1 MNQEQA
7 AEPLI
12 MISGK
17 SIKIGGPFPELR
29 EGELLIRKTA
39 SICPVCYRLLPAI
52 IFERE
57 GKAFLRRIC
66 PEHGEIE
73 ESYWADADYLRR
85 ALKYETVGVRVS
97 ENVEI
102 MAPCPF
108 SCGLCSMHRS
118 TTALANL
125 VVTNRCDFSCWYCLP
140 PEEEILT
147 KIDGKVVLEKIGKI
161 AEKYFLLNSPE
172 PAGEGE
178 YVRTTGLELLTYHK
192 GKCVWTKV
200 RKVYRRKYDGKILE
214 VITRTGRAVKV
225 TEDHMFLVYNGTDV
239 IRKAAKDLRPGDKV
253 LSAATIPLEEITSK
267 VDLLSEL
274 TSMPN
279 ENKRKIFVR
288 GISSLIKETAAE
300 GDLYLKE
307 LVPNHEKDIYR
318 WIYSNS
324 MPLIAFEEIK
334 TERVPNYL
342 TVGVDAASYN
352 FPVLLELTPQ
362 LMEIIGY
369 FVADGHYTYKD
380 LRITIS
386 NDFIKKKLEEAL
398 GILGLNYSILNL
410 EKYSKTPQIVIGNR
424 LLRLIFKYVFK
435 IPERAPNKRLPKQ
448 ALSLPRNLRAA
459 LLTGIF
465 NGDGYVVRGK
475 RHCSIGLATVSRG
488 LARDILYL
496 LASLGIF
503 SRLYRIP
510 KEKMRGAKHDLY
522 RIYISGNDM
531 LKLASMLKLK
541 PDHLSK
547 LQNLSPRRGSRI
559 IRKGDFIVDEVK
571 EVKHIRTTNEYVY
584 DFEVENEIH
593 AFIAGDGLLISN
605 CFFYAEKAGYV
616 YEPTIEEIREMIRC
630 LRSQRP
636 AIPNAVQITGGEPL
650 LREDLVEIVKTL
662 REEGIT
668 HVQLNTN
675 GIRLAY
681 NVELMASLRKAGI
694 NTLYLSFDAIDPKIN
709 VKNHWEIPYI
719 LENARKTRTTS
730 IVLVPTVIKGWND
743 HELGRIIKFAALNI
757 DVIRG
762 VNFQPISIVG
772 QVPREK
778 RKEVRI
784 TIPEVIK
791 AIEEQTDGQI
801 PMDAWYP
808 VPFVSILS
816 DFVEALTGNPIIRFS
831 NHPACGMAT
840 YVFPEL
846 ELIDGQR
853 TLKRLIPITEFVD
866 VASLYE
872 YLKEKTEELKSGANK
887 KWILAKFMAKL
898 PRFIDRK
905 KQPKGLNLIR
915 LLADIFIRRN
925 YDALGKFH
933 DMSLFLGMM
942 HFMDPY
948 NYDIQRVMR
957 CNIHYLSPDGR
968 IIPFCAYNVLP
979 DLYRDYIIKN
989 HSISLEDYAKMFG
1002 KDKVGNAIKYKRD
1015 IKALSSTEI
1024 YKKTYGSFLKTN

>member
-1 MNQEQA
+1 MNQGQA

-12 MISGK
+12 MVSGK
-17 SIKIGGPFPELR
+17 SIRIGGSFPALR
-29 EGELLIRKTA
+29 EGEKLIRKTA

-52 IFERE
+52 IFEKE
-57 GKAFLRRIC
+57 GKALLRRIC

-73 ESYWADADYLRR
+73 ESYWADANYLRR

-97 ENVEI
+97 KNVEVS
-102 MAPCPF
+102 APCPF

-125 VVTNRCDFSCWYCLP
+125 VVTNRCDFSCWYC
-140 PEEEILT
+140 
-147 KIDGKVVLEKIGKI
+147 
-161 AEKYFLLNSPE
+161 
-172 PAGEGE
+172 
-178 YVRTTGLELLTYHK
+178 
-192 GKCVWTKV
+192 
-200 RKVYRRKYDGKILE
+200 
-214 VITRTGRAVKV
+214 
-225 TEDHMFLVYNGTDV
+225 
-239 IRKAAKDLRPGDKV
+239 
-253 LSAATIPLEEITSK
+253 
-267 VDLLSEL
+267 
-274 TSMPN
+274 
-279 ENKRKIFVR
+279 
-288 GISSLIKETAAE
+288 
-300 GDLYLKE
+300 
-307 LVPNHEKDIYR
+307 
-318 WIYSNS
+318 
-324 MPLIAFEEIK
+324 
-334 TERVPNYL
+334 
-342 TVGVDAASYN
+342 
-352 FPVLLELTPQ
+352 
-362 LMEIIGY
+362 
-369 FVADGHYTYKD
+369 
-380 LRITIS
+380 
-386 NDFIKKKLEEAL
+386 
-398 GILGLNYSILNL
+398 
-410 EKYSKTPQIVIGNR
+410 
-424 LLRLIFKYVFK
+424 
-435 IPERAPNKRLPKQ
+435 
-448 ALSLPRNLRAA
+448 
-459 LLTGIF
+459 
-465 NGDGYVVRGK
+465 
-475 RHCSIGLATVSRG
+475 
-488 LARDILYL
+488 
-496 LASLGIF
+496 
-503 SRLYRIP
+503 
-510 KEKMRGAKHDLY
+510 
-522 RIYISGNDM
+522 
-531 LKLASMLKLK
+531 
-541 PDHLSK
+541 
-547 LQNLSPRRGSRI
+547 
-559 IRKGDFIVDEVK
+559 
-571 EVKHIRTTNEYVY
+571 
-584 DFEVENEIH
+584 
-593 AFIAGDGLLISN
+593 
-605 CFFYAEKAGYV
+605 FFYAEKAGYV
-616 YEPTIEEIREMIRC
+616 YEPTIEEIREMIRV

-650 LREDLVEIVKTL
+650 LREDLVEIVKIL

-681 NVELMASLRKAGI
+681 NVELLANLRKAGI
-694 NTLYLSFDAIDPKIN
+694 NTLYLSFDAVDPKIN

-743 HELGRIIKFAALNI
+743 HELGRIIKFASLNI

-762 VNFQPISIVG
+762 VNFQPVSIVG

-808 VPFVSILS
+808 VPFVSVLS

-846 ELIDGQR
+846 EVTNGQKKV
-853 TLKRLIPITEFVD
+853 KRLIPITEFVD

-872 YLKEKTEELKSGANK
+872 YLKEKTQELRSGANK
-887 KWILAKFMAKL
+887 KWILAKFIARL

-905 KQPKGLNLIR
+905 KQPNGLNLIR

-948 NYDIQRVMR
+948 NYDVQRVMR

-989 HSISLEDYAKMFG
+989 HSMSLEDYAKMFG
-1002 KDKVGNAIKYKRD
+1002 RDKVGEAIKYKRD
-1015 IKALSSTEI
+1015 IEALTSSEI
-1024 YKKTYGSFLKTN
+1024 YKKTYAPFLKL

>member
-1 MNQEQA
+1 MNQGQA

-12 MISGK
+12 MVSGK
-17 SIKIGGPFPELR
+17 SIKIGGPLPELR
-29 EGELLIRKTA
+29 EGEQPIRKTA

-73 ESYWADADYLRR
+73 ESYWADAEYLRR
-85 ALKYETVGVRVS
+85 ALKYETVGVKVS
-97 ENVEI
+97 KNVETR
-102 MAPCPF
+102 APCPF
-108 SCGLCSMHRS
+108 SCGLCSMHRN

-125 VVTNRCDFSCWYCLP
+125 VVTNRCDFSCWY
-140 PEEEILT
+140 
-147 KIDGKVVLEKIGKI
+147 
-161 AEKYFLLNSPE
+161 
-172 PAGEGE
+172 
-178 YVRTTGLELLTYHK
+178 
-192 GKCVWTKV
+192 
-200 RKVYRRKYDGKILE
+200 
-214 VITRTGRAVKV
+214 
-225 TEDHMFLVYNGTDV
+225 
-239 IRKAAKDLRPGDKV
+239 
-253 LSAATIPLEEITSK
+253 
-267 VDLLSEL
+267 
-274 TSMPN
+274 
-279 ENKRKIFVR
+279 
-288 GISSLIKETAAE
+288 
-300 GDLYLKE
+300 
-307 LVPNHEKDIYR
+307 
-318 WIYSNS
+318 
-324 MPLIAFEEIK
+324 
-334 TERVPNYL
+334 
-342 TVGVDAASYN
+342 
-352 FPVLLELTPQ
+352 
-362 LMEIIGY
+362 
-369 FVADGHYTYKD
+369 
-380 LRITIS
+380 
-386 NDFIKKKLEEAL
+386 
-398 GILGLNYSILNL
+398 
-410 EKYSKTPQIVIGNR
+410 
-424 LLRLIFKYVFK
+424 
-435 IPERAPNKRLPKQ
+435 
-448 ALSLPRNLRAA
+448 
-459 LLTGIF
+459 
-465 NGDGYVVRGK
+465 
-475 RHCSIGLATVSRG
+475 
-488 LARDILYL
+488 
-496 LASLGIF
+496 
-503 SRLYRIP
+503 
-510 KEKMRGAKHDLY
+510 
-522 RIYISGNDM
+522 
-531 LKLASMLKLK
+531 
-541 PDHLSK
+541 
-547 LQNLSPRRGSRI
+547 
-559 IRKGDFIVDEVK
+559 
-571 EVKHIRTTNEYVY
+571 
-584 DFEVENEIH
+584 
-593 AFIAGDGLLISN
+593 

-616 YEPTIEEIREMIRC
+616 YEPTIEEIREMIRV

-650 LREDLVEIVKTL
+650 LREDLVEIVKVL

-681 NVELMASLRKAGI
+681 NVELMAKLRRAGV
-694 NTLYLSFDAIDPKIN
+694 NTLYLSFDAVDPKIN

-743 HELGRIIKFAALNI
+743 HELGRIIKFASLNI
-757 DVIRG
+757 DIIRG

-808 VPFVSILS
+808 VPFVSVLS

-846 ELIDGQR
+846 EVIDGHKR
-853 TLKRLIPITEFVD
+853 LKRLIPITEFVD
-866 VASLYE
+866 VTGLYE
-872 YLKEKTEELKSGANK
+872 YLKEKTEELRSGANK
-887 KWILAKFMAKL
+887 KWILAKFIARL

-905 KQPKGLNLIR
+905 NQPKGLNLIR

-948 NYDIQRVMR
+948 NYDVQRVMR

-989 HSISLEDYAKMFG
+989 HSMSLEDYAKMFG
-1002 KDKVGNAIKYKRD
+1002 RDKVGEAIKYKRD
-1015 IKALSSTEI
+1015 IEALTSSEI
-1024 YKKTYGSFLKTN
+1024 YRKTYAPFLKL